1 MEPNKT
7 ALERAFELARSG
19 RYATSQAIKAAVSA
33 EGYST
38 TQITGRTLMKQ
49 LREIIQANQ
58 PAQADE
64 ASAPHG

>member
-19 RYATSQAIKAAVSA
+19 RLSTTYAVKSAVGA
-33 EGYST
+33 EGYPVS
-38 TQITGRTLMKQ
+38 QITGRTLMKQ

-58 PAQADE
+58 S
-64 ASAPHG
+64 SAEPS

>member
-19 RYATSQAIKAAVSA
+19 RYDTSHAIKTAVSA
-33 EGYST
+33 EGYSV

-58 PAQADE
+58 PAE
-64 ASAPHG
+64 HG